1 MYDIYFKDAFTK
13 TEDKLNIEVDTASI
27 ACLTSKNNKFSLDSD
42 GNLIVNSIT
51 CNQGISY
58 TSLDFNQIYPIG
70 SIYLSVSSTDPS
82 ILFGGVW
89 EQIKDRFL
97 LGDGDTYKSGT
108 IGGEASYLQLMKLE

>member
-82 ILFGGVW
+82 LLFGGVW

-97 LGDGDTYKSGT
+97 LGAGDTYKS
-108 IGGEASYLQLMKLE
+108 